1 MQRCIQQRVVE
12 RGHRQ
17 RGKYG
22 GHRNALRPYGRQ
34 PAASLG
40 VTLIELLIVVAM
52 ISILAVPL
60 TTLSL
65 YVMRRS
71 HTGMLDSHG
80 RNQLRLAAT
89 ALIKDIKSA
98 VAVKSELDSWQE
110 DEKTLILRLATYE
123 PRDPVYVVYA
133 RKENALVRTAIYRNE
148 SKRPPHSSVCVENLD
163 HFAYSR
169 MEKLITF
176 ELRVN
181 YSWHQEEHPFE
192 ISSSA
197 ALQHVG
203 AFN

>member
-1 MQRCIQQRVVE
+1 MHVSMRQRVIDC
-12 RGHRQ
+12 GHRQ

-22 GHRNALRPYGRQ
+22 RKALRPYGRQ
-34 PAASLG
+34 PAASHG

-52 ISILAVPL
+52 LTILAAPL
-60 TTLSL
+60 TTLTL

-71 HTGMLDSHG
+71 HTGLLDSHG
-80 RNQLRLAAT
+80 RTQLRMAAT

-98 VAVKSELDSWQE
+98 VAAESELDSWQE

-123 PRDPVYVVYA
+123 PRDPVYVIYT
-133 RKENALVRTAIYRNE
+133 RKDNVLVRTAIYSKE
-148 SKRPPHSSVCVENLD
+148 SGRLPHSSVCVENLD

-169 MEKLITF
+169 TEKLITF

-192 ISSSA
+192 IGSSA

>member
-1 MQRCIQQRVVE
+1 MHVCMRKRVLDC
-12 RGHRQ
+12 GHPQ
-17 RGKYG
+17 CKEYG
-22 GHRNALRPYGRQ
+22 GHRKGLRAYRRP
-34 PAASLG
+34 PAASHG
-40 VTLIELLIVVAM
+40 ITLIELLIVVA
-52 ISILAVPL
+52 IIAILAVPL
-60 TTLSL
+60 ATVGI

-80 RNQLRLAAT
+80 RSQLRVAAT
-89 ALIKDIKSA
+89 AMIKDIKSA
-98 VAVKSELDSWQE
+98 VAVESGLDSWQE
-110 DEKTLILRLATYE
+110 DEKTLILRLVAYE

-133 RKENALVRTAIYRNE
+133 KQDDSLVRIAVYSKE
-148 SKRPPHSSVCVENLD
+148 SGRQPHSSVCVENLD

-169 MEKLITF
+169 TEKLITF

>member
-1 MQRCIQQRVVE
+1 M
-12 RGHRQ
+12 
-17 RGKYG
+17 
-22 GHRNALRPYGRQ
+22 
-34 PAASLG
+34 SLG
-40 VTLIELLIVVAM
+40 VTLIELLIVTA
-52 ISILAVPL
+52 IIAILAAPL
-60 TTLSL
+60 ATVGI

-71 HTGMLDSHG
+71 HTGILDSQG

-98 VAVKSELDSWQE
+98 VAVESGLDSWQE
-110 DEKTLILRLATYE
+110 DEKTLILRLAAYE
-123 PRDPVYVVYA
+123 PRDPVYMIYTQ
-133 RKENALVRTAIYRNE
+133 KDNSLIRTAIYRNE
-148 SKRPPHSSVCVENLD
+148 SKRPPHSSVCVQNLD

-169 MEKLITF
+169 TEKLITF

>member
-1 MQRCIQQRVVE
+1 MRVCMRQRVFDCS
-12 RGHRQ
+12 HRQ

-22 GHRNALRPYGRQ
+22 GHRKALRPYGRQ
-34 PAASLG
+34 PAASHG

-98 VAVKSELDSWQE
+98 VAVESGLDSWQE

-123 PRDPVYVVYA
+123 PVDPVYVIYT
-133 RKENALVRTAIYRNE
+133 RKENSLVRTAIYREE
-148 SKRPPHSSVCVENLD
+148 SGRLPHSSICVENLD

-169 MEKLITF
+169 TEKLITF

-192 ISSSA
+192 IGSSA